1 VRGPARQGQGGGIG
15 GVCAC
20 ASICVCLVRF
30 VTGECS
36 RREAQRGMR
45 THRRIFLCV
54 FLLRVLT
61 AARGNRRTSW
71 CRHGPAPY
79 SPTRRPTPVQIDR
92 HSALHAVSAGESG
105 ALPPHTHTRTV
116 SPPLP
121 PVRACVRAVFAWVC
135 GVGVRGCARLW
146 LGAVDVDDGQA
157 HGIVFFSHTAAH
169 IRIRSVLTAA
179 GLPTYNQRPCHVRPP
194 GRPPA

>member
-1 VRGPARQGQGGGIG
+1 
-15 GVCAC
+15 VCAC

-105 ALPPHTHTRTV
+105 ALPPRHTHTHRFAA
-116 SPPLP
+116 PPP
-121 PVRACVRAVFAWVC
+121 GTSVRACGVC
-135 GVGVRGCARLW
+135 VGVRRGSAW
-146 LGAVDVDDGQA
+146 
-157 HGIVFFSHTAAH
+157 
-169 IRIRSVLTAA
+169 
-179 GLPTYNQRPCHVRPP
+179 VREALAWCG
-194 GRPPA
+194 GR